1 MAHTWQAA
9 SLAPLNEGLY
19 VPAGHPVG
27 VLVAKGQYLPRL
39 QGRHLPLSPWAVDG
53 LNVPALQLV
62 GSTDLAGQ

>member
-27 VLVAKGQYLPRL
+27 VLVAKGQ
-39 QGRHLPLSPWAVDG
+39 
-53 LNVPALQLV
+53 
-62 GSTDLAGQ
+62 